1 MRVSVRSPVT
11 AAVHREG
18 YIDGLTRFRAG
29 DINGWIEQFAIAA
42 AQASR
47 LAEAYLERGDGAYG
61 DVAWAVGGRGRAE
74 V

>member
-42 AQASR
+42 AQAAR
-47 LAEAYLERGDGAYG
+47 LAEAYLD
-61 DVAWAVGGRGRAE
+61 AVTEAFANLSNGL